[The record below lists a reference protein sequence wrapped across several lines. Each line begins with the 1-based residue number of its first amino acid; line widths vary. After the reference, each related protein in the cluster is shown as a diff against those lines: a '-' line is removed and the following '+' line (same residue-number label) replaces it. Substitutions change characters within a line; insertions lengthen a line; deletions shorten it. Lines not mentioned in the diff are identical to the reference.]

1 MALVLNDEQT
11 MLRDNAR
18 GFLAKNAPI
27 AHFRALR
34 DKRDADG
41 FSRALWKEF
50 VELGW
55 AGILVPQDYG
65 GLGLGHVEAG
75 VVMEELGH
83 TLTPS
88 PFLSTAVLAA
98 TAIARA
104 GSDKQKE
111 LYLPKIVAGELIA
124 TLAVDET
131 AKHHPDHTAT
141 TAARASNGFKLNGAK
156 SFVIDGHV
164 ADLLIVVART
174 ADKPGNTSGLTLFIV
189 DPHAPGVHAER
200 TPIVDSHNAAR
211 LTFEDVNLG
220 ADNVLGKVDAAW
232 DVLEGVLNV
241 GRAAVAAEMV
251 GASEEAFSR
260 TVAYLKERK
269 QFGKAIGE
277 FQALQHRAAHLYC
290 ELEVTRAAVL
300 KALQTLDDSYDNAG
314 PIVSV
319 AKARAG
325 LSATLAVQEAVQMHG
340 GIGMTDEFDIGL
352 FMKRVRVGQELFGDS
367 NFHADRLA
375 RLNRY

>member
-27 AHFRALR
+27 AHLRALR
-34 DKRDADG
+34 DNRDADG
-41 FSRALWKEF
+41 FSRALWKTF
-50 VELGW
+50 VEMGW

-75 VVMEELGH
+75 IVAEELGR

-104 GSDKQKE
+104 GNDKQKE
-111 LYLPKIVAGELIA
+111 NYLPKIVAGELIA
-124 TLAVDET
+124 TLAVDES
-131 AKHHPDHTAT
+131 AKHHPEKIAMP
-141 TAARASNGFKLNGAK
+141 AARTGNGFKLNGAK
-156 SFVIDGHV
+156 TFVIDGHV
-164 ADLLIVVART
+164 ANLLIVAART
-174 ADKPGNTSGLTLFIV
+174 AGNPGDTSGITLFLV
-189 DPHAPGVHAER
+189 DTNAPGVRAER
-200 TPIVDSHNAAR
+200 TASVDSHNAAR
-211 LTFEDVNLG
+211 ITFEDVNLS
-220 ADNVLGKVDAAW
+220 ADNVLGKIDAGW

-241 GRAAVAAEMV
+241 GRAVVAAEMV
-251 GASEEAFSR
+251 GASDEAFGR

-300 KALQTLDDSYDNAG
+300 KALQTLDDSYDRAG
-314 PIVSV
+314 AIVSV

-325 LSATLAVQEAVQMHG
+325 LSATLAAQEAVQMHG

-352 FMKRVRVGQELFGDS
+352 FMKRVRVCQELFGDS

>member
-1 MALVLNDEQT
+1 VALVLNDEQT

-27 AHFRALR
+27 AHLRALR
-34 DKRDADG
+34 DNRDADG
-41 FSRALWKEF
+41 FSRALWKSF
-50 VELGW
+50 VEMGW
-55 AGILVPQDYG
+55 AGILIPQDYG
-65 GLGLGHVEAG
+65 GLELGYVEAG
-75 VVMEELGH
+75 VVMEELGR

-98 TAIARA
+98 TAIVRV
-104 GSDKQKE
+104 GTDKQKE
-111 LYLPKIVAGELIA
+111 GYLPKIVAGELIA

-131 AKHHPDHTAT
+131 AKHHPGNIAMP
-141 TAARASNGFKLNGAK
+141 AARAGNGFKLSGTK
-156 SFVIDGHV
+156 TFVIDGHV
-164 ADLLIVVART
+164 ANLLIVAART
-174 ADKPGNTSGLTLFIV
+174 AGKAGDTSGITLFIV
-189 DPHAPGVHAER
+189 DAKSPGVRAER
-200 TPIVDSHNAAR
+200 TATVDTHNAAR
-211 LTFEDVNLG
+211 ITFEDVNVS
-220 ADNVLGKVDAAW
+220 ADNVLGKIDAGW
-232 DVLEGVLNV
+232 DVLEGVLNA
-241 GRAAVAAEMV
+241 GRAAVASEMV

-300 KALQTLDDSYDNAG
+300 KALQTLDDAYDRAG
-314 PIVSV
+314 AIVSV

-325 LSATLAVQEAVQMHG
+325 LSATLAVQEGVQMHG

-352 FMKRVRVGQELFGDS
+352 FMKRVRVCQELFGDS